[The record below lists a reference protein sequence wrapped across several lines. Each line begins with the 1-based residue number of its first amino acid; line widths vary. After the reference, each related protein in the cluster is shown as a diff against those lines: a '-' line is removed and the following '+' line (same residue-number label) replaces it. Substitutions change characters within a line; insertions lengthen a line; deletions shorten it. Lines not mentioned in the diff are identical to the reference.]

1 VRAFIGYRQEIFIS
15 QDNHHKR
22 FYAGGMQTRLEAPLV
37 WYIAETENSPCSN
50 CAPLGNASVVQ
61 RRAELVHKWSS
72 TWSGSPQLQ
81 CHASRYSQQT
91 SPPAPSG
98 CLWSPSLCKK
108 SGQGRG
114 ERRVQS
120 HLAVPKFPART
131 ELCISEAVVCLGR
144 PALIRH

>member
-1 VRAFIGYRQEIFIS
+1 MRAFIGYHQEIFIS

-50 CAPLGNASVVQ
+50 CAPLGNVSVVQ

-81 CHASRYSQQT
+81 CQASRYSQQT
-91 SPPAPSG
+91 FTGKRLMFFQTILKIRSNISLNFHICNLPLSLPPR
-98 CLWSPSLCKK
+98 K
-108 SGQGRG
+108 Q
-114 ERRVQS
+114 
-120 HLAVPKFPART
+120 
-131 ELCISEAVVCLGR
+131 
-144 PALIRH
+144 